1 MPNLRIKQLK
11 SVIGT
16 RKAHRDTLRTL
27 GLKKIGQSVERP
39 DSESV
44 RGMIRTVEH
53 LISFEEI
60 AEPKAKPAAKKAAAK
75 KAPAK
80 KAAAKKTSTA
90 KKTPM
95 AKKPSA
101 RSKASSAKS
110 KK

>member
-16 RKAHRDTLRTL
+16 RQAHRDTLRTL

-39 DSESV
+39 DSESL
-44 RGMIRTVEH
+44 RGMIRTVQH

-60 AEPKAKPAAKKAAAK
+60 AEPEKKPAARKKA
-75 KAPAK
+75 
-80 KAAAKKTSTA
+80 STA
-90 KKTPM
+90 KKT
-95 AKKPSA
+95 SA

>member
-44 RGMIRTVEH
+44 RGMIKTVQH

-60 AEPKAKPAAKKAAAK
+60 AEPKKKPSAKQKTTAKKP
-75 KAPAK
+75 PAK
-80 KAAAKKTSTA
+80 RATAKKTSTT
-90 KKTPM
+90 KKT
-95 AKKPSA
+95 SA